1 MKALFCEIAI
11 NTYLSAQSV
20 KTPEEVNKLS
30 RPIKPYVSF
39 GIIITTPDRSL
50 FPSLFFTDN

>member
-30 RPIKPYVSF
+30 RQITPHVSY
-39 GIIITTPDRSL
+39 GIIITAPHRSQN
-50 FPSLFFTDN
+50 PT